1 MTRPGRRSLAGRD
14 GDELIEAEQDVQR
27 RLGDLDVDF
36 TAMAAVSN
44 VFRVASAAR
53 NHFERT
59 VLAGDELSFT
69 AFTVLWVLWVWG
81 EQEARHLAAE
91 AGITKG
97 TLTGVVSTLEKRG
110 LVERVPHGTDRRL
123 VIVRPT
129 AAGNRTMRGL
139 FPRFNQVEAAIVADL
154 TVAEQQALAASL
166 RSVLRTLDGIA
177 DPG

>member
-1 MTRPGRRSLAGRD
+1 MTTPGRRARAAVD
-14 GDELIEAEQDVQR
+14 DAELIQAEQDVQAR
-27 RLGDLDVDF
+27 IGDLDIDF
-36 TAMAAVSN
+36 TAMAVVSN

-59 VLAGDELSFT
+59 VLAEHELSFT

-110 LVERVPHGTDRRL
+110 LVERLPHATDRRL
-123 VIVRPT
+123 VIVRAT
-129 AAGNRTMRGL
+129 AAGERTMRGL
-139 FPRFNQVEAAIVADL
+139 FPRFNQGESAIVADL
-154 TVAEQQALAASL
+154 DEADRSTLAASL
-166 RSVLRTLDGIA
+166 RQVLRTLEQL
-177 DPG
+177 